1 MLLYL
6 HGRYFIV
13 IDDIWDAPSWDIIR
27 CGLPESMNGSRVI
40 TTTRIETV
48 ARACCTNCYEYV
60 YKMKPLNEQGS
71 RRLLFKRIFG
81 SEDAC
86 PPNLKEVSAGI
97 LKKMWRFTSCSYH
110 NI

>member
-1 MLLYL
+1 LYL
-6 HGRYFIV
+6 NDRYFIV

-40 TTTRIETV
+40 TTTRIETA
-48 ARACCTNCYEYV
+48 ARACCTNRSKYV
-60 YKMKPLNEQGS
+60 YKMNPLNEQAS
-71 RRLLFKRIFG
+71 RRLFFKRIFG

-86 PPNLKEVSAGI
+86 PPYLKEVSAEI
-97 LKKMWRFTSCSYH
+97 LKKMWWFTSCNYH